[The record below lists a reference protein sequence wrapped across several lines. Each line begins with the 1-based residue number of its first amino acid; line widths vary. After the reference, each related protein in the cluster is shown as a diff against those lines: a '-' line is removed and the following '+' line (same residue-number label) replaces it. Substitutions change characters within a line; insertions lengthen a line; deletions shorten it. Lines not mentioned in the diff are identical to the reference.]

1 MTTNPFK
8 PSFGATP
15 PLLVGREGALDQF
28 RESLIDGP
36 GAPGRATI
44 FTGARGIGKTVMLT
58 EAVQAAAALGWV
70 SVDVTATR
78 GMLEQVVEQ
87 AEART
92 AHLRP
97 TPGRRI
103 TGVSAS
109 GWSVQTALP
118 PERPPGWRTRISAV
132 MDALAEHGTGLL
144 ITVDEVHRRGIEDL
158 RELAAAYQHFVR
170 EEREIALVMAG
181 LPSAVSDLLNDDV
194 LTFLRRADIQRL
206 HDVPLDE
213 VRSALL
219 VPVRASG
226 RTMGPQALWAAAE
239 ATKGYPFLIQLVGY
253 HIWRQ
258 HPDEAEIT
266 VEDVAIGAATA
277 RQRMAAT
284 VHEASLAD
292 VSRMDRAFLTAMA
305 RTDGPV
311 RTADVARV
319 LGISSNYASQYR
331 LRLIDAGLIQAAG
344 HGWIDFAVPYL
355 REHLREHPAPV
366 EPR

>member
-1 MTTNPFK
+1 MATNPFK

-15 PLLVGREGALDQF
+15 PLLAGREGDLDQF

-44 FTGARGIGKTVMLT
+44 FTGARGVGKTVMLT
-58 EAVQAAAALGWV
+58 EAAQAAAASGWI

-78 GMLEQVVEQ
+78 GMLDQIVEQ
-87 AEART
+87 AEATT

-103 TGVSAS
+103 TGVGAS

-118 PERPPGWRTRISAV
+118 LERTPGWRTRMSAI
-132 MDALAEHGTGLL
+132 MDTLAQHGTGLL
-144 ITVDEVHRRGIEDL
+144 ITVDEVHRRGIDDL

-170 EEREIALVMAG
+170 EDREIALVMAG
-181 LPSAVSDLLNDDV
+181 LPAAVSDLLNDEV
-194 LTFLRRADIQRL
+194 LTFLRRADIHRL
-206 HDVPLDE
+206 RDVPLDE
-213 VRSALL
+213 VREALL
-219 VPVRASG
+219 VPIRAAG
-226 RTMGPQALWAAAE
+226 RTIDEDALAAAAQ
-239 ATKGYPFLIQLVGY
+239 ATRGYPFLIQLVGY
-253 HIWRQ
+253 QIWRQ
-258 HPDEAEIT
+258 HPDEPEISL
-266 VEDVAIGAATA
+266 EDVQIGAAIA
-277 RQRMAAT
+277 QRRMAAT

-292 VSRMDRAFLTAMA
+292 ASRIDRAFLTAMA
-305 RTDGPV
+305 RSDGPV
-311 RTADVARV
+311 RTADVARI
-319 LGISSNYASQYR
+319 LGTSSNYASQYR

-355 REHLREHPAPV
+355 REYLREHPGPV